1 MKNIKTILT
10 LLISFTIISTLLLTI
25 NNYSL
30 IIFIGFILT
39 AINVFILDT
48 KERITIVGGIFLLL
62 AFNMFIFSLI
72 LETDTDILS
81 EYEKTEI
88 IDVVKTDNFILFITN
103 ADKEFKSKNIEV
115 YNFYNDTSEYEY
127 YIKKEYNFTK
137 IFLHENLVIVK
148 DKNKQVKL

>member
-1 MKNIKTILT
+1 
-10 LLISFTIISTLLLTI
+10 
-25 NNYSL
+25 L

-72 LETDTDILS
+72 LETDTNILS

-88 IDVVKTDNFILFITN
+88 IDVVKTDKFILFITN
-103 ADKEFKSKNIEV
+103 ADKEFKSNNIEV
-115 YNFYNDTSEYEY
+115 YNFYNDTTEYEY